1 MVVGGNANE
10 PQLMLHLGIF
20 LAATG
25 ASHTDSLN
33 LNISKGRGQ
42 CAEGGGSRVKAKDL
56 GAFRQTVLVRLC
68 TAKIAELIMKIY

>member
-1 MVVGGNANE
+1 
-10 PQLMLHLGIF
+10 MLHLGIF

-42 CAEGGGSRVKAKDL
+42 WAEGGGWRVKAKDL

-68 TAKIAELIMKIY
+68 TAAIAELIMKIH

>member
-1 MVVGGNANE
+1 
-10 PQLMLHLGIF
+10 MLHLGIF

-42 CAEGGGSRVKAKDL
+42 WAEGGGWRVAGEGKRPW
-56 GAFRQTVLVRLC
+56 GIQTDSSSEIV
-68 TAKIAELIMKIY
+68 